1 MDTESDTPDRVAR
14 ACAIAAAALMS
25 GLALFQAALA
35 AGVPWGYAAF
45 GGANAELEPPLR
57 VAAGVAAVVWSAA
70 ALIVLRRAGHPVW
83 APLPRRALPAAVWVI
98 AGYSATGVLL
108 NAISQ
113 SPLERSIWV
122 PGSLAISALT
132 FAVAIAARRRAVV
145 PA

>member
-1 MDTESDTPDRVAR
+1 MKTQSDTPDRVAR
-14 ACAIAAAALMS
+14 TCAIAAATLMS

-35 AGVPWGYAAF
+35 AGVPWGHAAF

-57 VAAGVAAVVWSAA
+57 VAAGAAAMVWTAA

-83 APLPRRALPAAVWVI
+83 APLPRRALPAAVWII

-113 SPLERSIWV
+113 SPVERAIWA

-132 FAVAIAARRRAVV
+132 CAVAIAARRRAVV